1 MNFMTDTCGEFVNR
15 KEIMRRDHDRVARN
29 TRCNVDDRCAE
40 IYFYGNF
47 MNTTEK
53 KKMRISNFLNM
64 HYHLAW
70 KKSFLSI
77 VWRSGCCDSEILL
90 NYFSILKIIL
100 RQSLSCIWTISHQI
114 NYIIQID
121 SRLLNNICKNLKFE
135 RIHEMNSLP
144 RFIHSSI
151 IYMCVYLTTKS
162 SIKIFPI
169 SYTDFLL
176 LLNITTDLQKWNSRV
191 HQVSFRRTERH
202 VVHEG
207 TGCNSLPRCGY
218 PTVLPV

>member
-1 MNFMTDTCGEFVNR
+1 MRGNIFLWKFYEHDGE
-15 KEIMRRDHDRVARN
+15 
-29 TRCNVDDRCAE
+29 
-40 IYFYGNF
+40 
-47 MNTTEK
+47 EK
-53 KKMRISNFLNM
+53 NENLEFPEYALPSRMEKIVFIVRF
-64 HYHLAW
+64 
-70 KKSFLSI
+70 
-77 VWRSGCCDSEILL
+77 VWRGGCCEILL